1 MISSSN
7 AGSWQIT
14 KWNYVSSLQTIL
26 INDIYVAYEHP
37 KPTISKKRITDNHLN
52 IVSLQLMKKMSGT
65 FGANVVSM
73 ICLHLNY
80 FLCLCFITQGASW
93 HIWDYRVQAN
103 SICTWSRIQWY
114 NSARSFEPLYPLF
127 FTHHGEYFTIII

>member
-14 KWNYVSSLQTIL
+14 KCNYVSSLQTIL

-73 ICLHLNY
+73 ICLHLNC

-93 HIWDYRVQAN
+93 PYMRLQ
-103 SICTWSRIQWY
+103 
-114 NSARSFEPLYPLF
+114 SASQFYL
-127 FTHHGEYFTIII
+127 HMKQDSMI